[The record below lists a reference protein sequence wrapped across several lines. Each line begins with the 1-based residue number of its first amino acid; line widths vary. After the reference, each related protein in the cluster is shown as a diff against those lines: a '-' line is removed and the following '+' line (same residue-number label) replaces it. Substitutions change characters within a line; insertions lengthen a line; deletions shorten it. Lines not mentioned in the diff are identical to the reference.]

1 MENCVLFCMLG
12 CDMTV
17 RGRQTFFNFY
27 FFCLPHKVSQTE
39 CPSKN
44 GFCVYKTNYTAKKKT
59 RMRVSL
65 QKKCLDLSIFFSRTP
80 TASLPIK
87 NEQWR
92 KKKSKIQD
100 MSFCSH
106 SVSRSYPLHQSKL
119 CFLSWQQK
127 DWHTSHPHAPTH
139 EHTFAHT
146 YTCAVSMTNLGQRH

>member
-1 MENCVLFCMLG
+1 MENCALFCMLG

-17 RGRQTFFNFY
+17 RGRQTFLIFI
-27 FFCLPHKVSQTE
+27 FFAYLTKFHRQNVPLKMGFVYTKQIILQK
-39 CPSKN
+39 KN
-44 GFCVYKTNYTAKKKT
+44 
-59 RMRVSL
+59 MRVSL
-65 QKKCLDLSIFFSRTP
+65 QKKCLDLSIFFFPNPHCFSSNKKW
-80 TASLPIK
+80 AM
-87 NEQWR
+87 E

-106 SVSRSYPLHQSKL
+106 SVSRSYPRHQSKL

-146 YTCAVSMTNLGQRH
+146 YTCAVSMPNLGQRH